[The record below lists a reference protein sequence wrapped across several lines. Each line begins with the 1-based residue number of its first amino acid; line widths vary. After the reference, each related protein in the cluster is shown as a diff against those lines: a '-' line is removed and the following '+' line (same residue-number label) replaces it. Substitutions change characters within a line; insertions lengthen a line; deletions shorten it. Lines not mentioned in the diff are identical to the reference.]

1 MIAALFARWESLP
14 SMAVGRADFAAVLVT
29 TPSAEEGVAAAAAAV
44 FGDARGSAR
53 ALVIVCG
60 GIGDGGAPLRSC
72 EVLDLATLQW
82 TSTAS
87 IGEGVVPPFAQA
99 RWGCRAAILH
109 LPPTGL
115 GRPRRAI
122 ELAMAEGA
130 LASAGDEVP
139 VLAVS

>member
-29 TPSAEEGVAAAAAAV
+29 TPSAEEGVAAAAAV

-115 GRPRRAI
+115 DRPRRAI
-122 ELAMAEGA
+122 ELAMAGGA
-130 LASAGDEVP
+130 RARSGDEVP